1 MTNARSSF
9 FLQRTSSLVVLALVW
24 FGAKTKILR
33 VMGGD
38 GTALSPGNG
47 KGGGPKNWY
56 RPAKIIIHY
65 YMLIRCFVGN
75 REKKIERH
83 N

>member
-1 MTNARSSF
+1 
-9 FLQRTSSLVVLALVW
+9 LLALLLS
-24 FGAKTKILR
+24 GLGQRPRLR

>member
-1 MTNARSSF
+1 MLDRLSF
-9 FLQRTSSLVVLALVW
+9 FKELRLLLALLLS
-24 FGAKTKILR
+24 GLGQRPRLR
-33 VMGGD
+33 FIGSD

-56 RPAKIIIHY
+56 RPAKIIIYY
-65 YMLIRCFVGN
+65 YMMIRCFVGN
-75 REKKIERH
+75 CEQKIERH

>member
-1 MTNARSSF
+1 
-9 FLQRTSSLVVLALVW
+9 
-24 FGAKTKILR
+24 
-33 VMGGD
+33 MGGD

-47 KGGGPKNWY
+47 KGGGPKNSY

-65 YMLIRCFVGN
+65 YMLILCFVGN